1 MENKLQLRIE
11 NLTIGY
17 GKGKTRKPVLTDL
30 NITTES
36 GSLIALVGSNGK
48 GKSTLLKTIAGL
60 LNPLKGNIYINNRE
74 LSTIDRLSRAKLISY
89 VGTSYEINK
98 SLKVR
103 DLVALGRYPYS
114 NIFGQLSDDDLKI
127 IHRAMVDTKIL
138 HLRDS
143 LISEISDGERQRTLI
158 ARSLAQNTP
167 IILLDEPTAF
177 LDIVNKFEM
186 VNLMRQLSRQLD
198 KIIIFSSHDLP
209 TVLGNADY
217 MWLIFGRSIIDSI
230 PEELVMTR
238 FLNSIFENSD
248 VVFDIEQNE
257 FRIDTKPTKFVKL
270 CGEPYLC
277 KWTEKALMR
286 YGIGSNDNSDSL
298 KIKIKTAN
306 ETLFWEVVDGSE
318 TETFESLEDLLTHIT
333 SIY

>member
-1 MENKLQLRIE
+1 
-11 NLTIGY
+11 
-17 GKGKTRKPVLTDL
+17 
-30 NITTES
+30 
-36 GSLIALVGSNGK
+36 
-48 GKSTLLKTIAGL
+48 
-60 LNPLKGNIYINNRE
+60 
-74 LSTIDRLSRAKLISY
+74 
-89 VGTSYEINK
+89 
-98 SLKVR
+98 
-103 DLVALGRYPYS
+103 
-114 NIFGQLSDDDLKI
+114 
-127 IHRAMVDTKIL
+127 
-138 HLRDS
+138 
-143 LISEISDGERQRTLI
+143 
-158 ARSLAQNTP
+158 
-167 IILLDEPTAF
+167 
-177 LDIVNKFEM
+177 M

-286 YGIGSNDNSDSL
+286 YGIGSDDYSNSL
-298 KIKIKTAN
+298 IIKIKTAN
-306 ETLFWEVVDGSE
+306 ESLFWEVVDGSE
-318 TETFESLEDLLTHIT
+318 TETFESLEYLLTHIT